1 LEVALE
7 LDAEP
12 GAVAKLLGT
21 RAKSGKP
28 VSEQWRVAG
37 VSEPFT
43 GCDHLSYEEEPT
55 AIMVQTVR

>member
-1 LEVALE
+1 LEVGLE

-21 RAKSGKP
+21 RAKTGKP
-28 VSEQWRVAG
+28 VSEKRRVAG
-37 VSEPFT
+37 VHEPFT
-43 GCDHLSYEEEPT
+43 GCDHLSDKKEPT